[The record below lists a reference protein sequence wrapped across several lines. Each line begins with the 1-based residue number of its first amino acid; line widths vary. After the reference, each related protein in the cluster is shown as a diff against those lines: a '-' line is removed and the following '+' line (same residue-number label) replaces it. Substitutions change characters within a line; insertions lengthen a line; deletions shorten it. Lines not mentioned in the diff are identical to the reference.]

1 MKTENIYKK
10 LKDIYTPDEINIL
23 KESKD
28 KFRIL
33 TPITFRDG
41 DHIVCTLKKIKN
53 DWYLSDEAFTLM
65 KLNADINDEILNK
78 VLLDNKLEIKD
89 GEIITPIYNDISK
102 AFKNFINGIMYLI
115 SIQDYIDKKT
125 ELDDDL

>member
-1 MKTENIYKK
+1 MKIENIYKK

-89 GEIITPIYNDISK
+89 GEIIIPIYNDISK

>member
-10 LKDIYTPDEINIL
+10 LKDIYTPDEINII
-23 KESKD
+23 KESND
-28 KFRIL
+28 RFRIL
-33 TPITFRDG
+33 TPIKFKDG
-41 DHIVCTLKKIKN
+41 DHIVCVLKKIKN
-53 DWYLSDEAFTLM
+53 DWYLSDEGNTLM
-65 KLNADINDEILNK
+65 KLNADVDDEITTK

-115 SIQDYIDKKT
+115 SIQDYIDKKAEIDG
-125 ELDDDL
+125 EL